1 MTLHLRP
8 ARTSD
13 APALAAILSD
23 WVDRTPW
30 MPRLH
35 THDED
40 RGFLSYLID
49 TATITVATHAGRPA
63 GFLARRGDEIPALY
77 VASPG
82 EGTGTLL
89 LQHAQATRPGGFRL
103 WTFRANTG
111 ARRFYA
117 RHGFRTLRETE
128 GDNDEK
134 LTDVLLHWR
143 APALRKTGS
152 W

>member
-1 MTLHLRP
+1 MTLLRR
-8 ARTSD
+8 ARASD
-13 APALAAILSD
+13 APALGAILSD
-23 WVDRTPW
+23 WIDGTDW
-30 MPRLH
+30 MPRIH

-49 TATITVATHAGRPA
+49 SATVTVAIHAGRPV

-89 LQHAQATRPGGFRL
+89 LQHAQASRPGGFRL
-103 WTFRANTG
+103 WTFQLNTG

-117 RHGFRTLRETE
+117 RHGFRVLRETK
-128 GDNDEK
+128 GDNDEG
-134 LTDVLLHWR
+134 LPDVLLHWR
-143 APALRKTGS
+143 APAPRRTGS

>member
-1 MTLHLRP
+1 MILRP
-8 ARTSD
+8 ARASD

-23 WVDRTPW
+23 WIDRTDW
-30 MPRLH
+30 MPRIH
-35 THDED
+35 TRDED
-40 RGFLSYLID
+40 RGFLSYLIAS
-49 TATITVATHAGRPA
+49 ATVTVASRAGRA
-63 GFLARRGDEIPALY
+63 IGFLARRGDEIPALY

-89 LQHAQATRPGGFRL
+89 LQHSQATRPGGFRL

-117 RHGFRTLRETE
+117 RHGFRPLRATE
-128 GDNDEK
+128 GDNEEK
-134 LTDVLLHWR
+134 LPDVLLHWR
-143 APALRKTGS
+143 APAPKRTGS